1 MTSAD
6 AIQIHRRCDGA
17 FELLVNANLL
27 FFQRAAGISVRSN
40 LPFRRPGQNRQALN
54 NGTLFDAWHEPS
66 AARSAL
72 WTGDAFVPH
81 RDPPRDLRVKP
92 LQWRHAEVATLHAR
106 ARSRGP

>member
-54 NGTLFDAWHEPS
+54 NVLFLMHGTSLRLHEVRSGPGTRLF
-66 AARSAL
+66 R
-72 WTGDAFVPH
+72 TGTHPAIC
-81 RDPPRDLRVKP
+81 
-92 LQWRHAEVATLHAR
+92 E
-106 ARSRGP
+106 